1 MNSLSLQNNLPA
13 MNFTDIDRV
22 KRLESVTLQMPQIDI
37 NIEHHIHAG
46 TYIRTAT
53 IPKGVMITGALIK
66 VDTILVVM
74 GHVTVYIGKEFVTI
88 SGYNVLKASANRKQ
102 IFIAHEE
109 TKLSM
114 IFATNSKTV
123 EEAEAEFTDE
133 VEKLTTR
140 KSEGLLCQ
148 V

>member
-1 MNSLSLQNNLPA
+1 MKELIIQSNLPSMGSA
-13 MNFTDIDRV
+13 DIDRV
-22 KRLESVTLQMPQIDI
+22 KKLESFTSKMPQIDI

-74 GHVTVYIGKEFVTI
+74 GHVTVYIGKEFITM
-88 SGYNVLKASANRKQ
+88 SGHNVLKASANRKQ
-102 IFIAHEE
+102 VFIAHEE

-140 KSEGLLCQ
+140 KTEGLLCQ